1 MIAMPKLRSL
11 SLIGLLA
18 LGSAAHAGTLVLDG
32 NYQGKNIFV
41 QNPFSEAG
49 VGFCV
54 YQVLVN
60 DKVAT
65 DEINSS
71 AFEIDL
77 SQYSLK
83 MGDKVTV
90 KILYKDGCSPL
101 VLNPEVLRPAST
113 FDIVKQSVSPDGT
126 YTFTTTNETGELPF
140 VVQEK
145 RWNKWMR
152 VGEVMGKG
160 TPGQHTYTFKVTPH
174 SGENIYRV
182 KQSDLTKRSR
192 FSEAVTYTNPSV
204 NLVTWGPEKVKS
216 SINFS
221 DSTLFEIYDEFGN
234 IVKKGYSK
242 DIDVDDLKRG
252 LYYLNYDN
260 KMGESFTKR

>member
-1 MIAMPKLRSL
+1 
-11 SLIGLLA
+11 
-18 LGSAAHAGTLVLDG
+18 
-32 NYQGKNIFV
+32 
-41 QNPFSEAG
+41 
-49 VGFCV
+49 
-54 YQVLVN
+54 
-60 DKVAT
+60 
-65 DEINSS
+65 
-71 AFEIDL
+71 
-77 SQYSLK
+77 
-83 MGDKVTV
+83 
-90 KILYKDGCSPL
+90 
-101 VLNPEVLRPAST
+101 
-113 FDIVKQSVSPDGT
+113 
-126 YTFTTTNETGELPF
+126 
-140 VVQEK
+140 
-145 RWNKWMR
+145 
-152 VGEVMGKG
+152 
-160 TPGQHTYTFKVTPH
+160 VTPH